1 MTFSQ
6 FIALLAFLSAA
17 LPLGALALVGLL
29 YGAVAAGRAPV
40 EAAMLFERFA
50 GRSYCWAMIAILV
63 IAFLTIAGW
72 TAKLLLL
79 FLIATFLRGAL
90 DLAPWLETQDAI
102 GSTPYVTVAGRSIG
116 WRGVIATASALQW
129 LVLFTVYVKLVL

>member
-29 YGAVAAGRAPV
+29 YGAVAMGRAPV

-50 GRSYCWAMIAILV
+50 GRSYCWAMIAILAV
-63 IAFLTIAGW
+63 AFLTIAGW

-102 GSTPYVTVAGRSIG
+102 GSTPYVTVAGRSVG
-116 WRGVIATASALQW
+116 WRGVIAAASVLQW
-129 LVLFTVYVKLVL
+129 LILLTVYVKLVL